1 MIIKTGNGVQEEQ
14 PSKVRKGGN
23 TMPAFLANAT
33 KAEFAANWKLFFLER
48 VEVKAAT
55 QVTFAASPCLSL
67 IQPVQANS
75 NELSHAQDRETK

>member
-1 MIIKTGNGVQEEQ
+1 MIIKTGNGVQESE
-14 PSKVRKGGN
+14 VRKGGK

-33 KAEFAANWKLFFLER
+33 KAEFAANWQLFSLEY

-55 QVTFAASPCLSL
+55 QVTFAASTCLSL

-75 NELSHAQDRETK
+75 KERSHAKDRETK